1 MGWGEWGFRS
11 GDAWSQEDDEPRHVP
26 PSPCRD
32 ISLSPLLEAAGGKM
46 ALLVFPGFK
55 FLGHTAQRLLESRQ
69 FLELR
74 LGEPTFL
81 LETSIPSR
89 SMSVG
94 DTPQK

>member
-1 MGWGEWGFRS
+1 M
-11 GDAWSQEDDEPRHVP
+11 
-26 PSPCRD
+26 SPGM
-32 ISLSPLLEAAGGKM
+32 SLLHPAGTSHSLLFLEAAGGKM